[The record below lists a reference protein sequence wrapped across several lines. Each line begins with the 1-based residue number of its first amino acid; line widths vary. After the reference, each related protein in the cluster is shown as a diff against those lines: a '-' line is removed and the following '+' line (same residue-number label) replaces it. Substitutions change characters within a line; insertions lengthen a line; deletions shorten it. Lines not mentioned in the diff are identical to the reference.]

1 MRNLQMTNT
10 EKALAELNR
19 RIEAG
24 GEFPDVVGRV
34 AAMFRIKEETLTRAY
49 DAQFDRGIGLTDVRR

>member
-1 MRNLQMTNT
+1 MTNT

-24 GEFPDVVGRV
+24 AEFPDVVGRI
-34 AAMFRIKEETLTRAY
+34 AAAFRIKESTLTRAY
-49 DAQFDRGIGLTDVRR
+49 DEQFDKGN